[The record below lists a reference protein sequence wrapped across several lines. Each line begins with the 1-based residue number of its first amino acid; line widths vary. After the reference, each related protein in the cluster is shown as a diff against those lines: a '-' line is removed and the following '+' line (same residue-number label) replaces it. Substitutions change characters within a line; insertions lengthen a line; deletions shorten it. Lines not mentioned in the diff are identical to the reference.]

1 MEKKKADMLQS
12 EAIGISFR
20 IAKSSGH
27 CSSKSAMILSTG
39 GSSRSRSSST
49 GPSIFAFTTSL
60 KPQKSTAFARSMT
73 VGIEA
78 KRMLSGLGSEP
89 MQRSHSSVTTKVI
102 RRLCFLEDN
111 NLHKLIRALM
121 WPWHGKGIATTWRTV
136 VGSAPVESILGN

>member
-1 MEKKKADMLQS
+1 MVQS
-12 EAIGISFR
+12 EANGIFLR
-20 IAKSSGH
+20 IPTPNDH
-27 CSSKSAMILSTG
+27 CSSKSAMILATG
-39 GSSRSRSSST
+39 GSSRSRSCSN
-49 GPSIFAFTTSL
+49 GASILVLTTSL

>member
-1 MEKKKADMLQS
+1 MVQS
-12 EAIGISFR
+12 EANGIFLR
-20 IAKSSGH
+20 IPTPNDH
-27 CSSKSAMILSTG
+27 CSSKSAMILATG
-39 GSSRSRSSST
+39 GSSRSRSCSK
-49 GPSIFAFTTSL
+49 GASILVLTTSL

-111 NLHKLIRALM
+111 NLHKLILAWERHRHHVEDSGWFGAGRIHTRKLN
-121 WPWHGKGIATTWRTV
+121 
-136 VGSAPVESILGN
+136 GSDED